1 MKLRLFF
8 PFIVL
13 LSTLGVPMLRADD
26 SITLEQARTHAVA
39 RSKTLQKLLL
49 SVDAA
54 RLDEK
59 IQSYTLLPS
68 ITATVGASV
77 AVPEA
82 TLLDM
87 LGASA
92 GLTLTQTVYDG
103 GKSSLLS
110 AIDSLATSI
119 ARESARDQYFSVL
132 SAADTAYYNTLAAA
146 ASVVAAQSDLDDA
159 QANQNLA
166 QAKNE
171 VGILSQSDYMKT
183 ESETAAK
190 KTSLVQAQGKLSVAQ
205 RTLASLTGLPL
216 PLKLATAES
225 ERYNELMR
233 HFEGYTD
240 QKIETLITNLLEAAA
255 KNNPSLSQSGL
266 ASQKAERAV
275 DLARAD
281 YLPSISASWS
291 NDLLFGNWSSS
302 SSTNSIGV
310 GSSALSITASLPLD
324 MWNTQASV
332 ESKTLAARQAA
343 LEQKETQRTLDL
355 EIEGA
360 VFDSVSS
367 ARAVSSSQKA
377 LDYAESH
384 YQSVLERYKLSSASV
399 SDMSDAELLVSTNRS
414 SLISARYQFLSNISS
429 LRTMAGFETDD
440 LLIGIVP

>member
-8 PFIVL
+8 PVLVL
-13 LSTLGVPMLRADD
+13 LSTLGVPMLCADD

-39 RSKTLQKLLL
+39 RSKALQKLLL
-49 SVDAA
+49 SVDSA
-54 RLDEK
+54 RLGEK

-68 ITATVGASV
+68 ITATAGASV

-82 TLLDM
+82 VLLNM

-92 GLTLTQTVYDG
+92 GITVTQTVYDG

-119 ARESARDQYFSVL
+119 ARENARDQYFSVL
-132 SAADTAYYNTLAAA
+132 SAAETAYYNTLEAA
-146 ASVVAAQSDLDDA
+146 ASVAAAQSDLDDA

-171 VGILSQSDYMKT
+171 VGILSQSDYLKT

-216 PLKLATAES
+216 PLKLVTTES
-225 ERYNELMR
+225 EGYNELMQR
-233 HFEGYTD
+233 LAGYSER
-240 QKIETLITNLLEAAA
+240 QIETLVTNLLEAAA
-255 KNNPSLSQSGL
+255 KNNPSLSQSEL
-266 ASQKAERAV
+266 ASKKAKSAV

-281 YLPSISASWS
+281 YLPSISASW
-291 NDLLFGNWSSS
+291 
-302 SSTNSIGV
+302 TNSLV
-310 GSSALSITASLPLD
+310 FADSSEAGSSALSITASLPLD

-343 LEQKETQRTLDL
+343 LDQEETQRTLDL
-355 EIEGA
+355 EIESA
-360 VFDSVSS
+360 VFDSISS

-377 LDYAESH
+377 LDYAASH
-384 YQSVLERYKLSSASV
+384 YQSVLERFKLSSAAV
-399 SDMSDAELLVSTNRS
+399 SDLSDAEMLVSTNRTA
-414 SLISARYQFLSNISS
+414 LITARYGFLSNISS
-429 LRTMAGFETDD
+429 LRTYAGFETDD
-440 LLIGIVP
+440 LLIALIP